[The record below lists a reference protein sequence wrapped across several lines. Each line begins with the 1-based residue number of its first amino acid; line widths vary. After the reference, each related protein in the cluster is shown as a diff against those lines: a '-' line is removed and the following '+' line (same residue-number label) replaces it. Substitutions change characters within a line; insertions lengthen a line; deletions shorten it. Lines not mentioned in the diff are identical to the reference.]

1 MAEKREQLLIKSKQ
15 IVIENDLPQTD
26 VALYGIR
33 CPYCGKSDRIR
44 ELESPEKL
52 FLQIDSKQIQ
62 AYILLWETTVQPNE
76 ALGVC
81 KFCQNLI
88 KLNGNDIAEPLLE

>member
-1 MAEKREQLLIKSKQ
+1 MGDKFEQLLIKTKQ

-52 FLQIDSKQIQ
+52 SPRFDSEQLGI
-62 AYILLWETTVQPNE
+62 YLSLWKIISPPAQT
-76 ALGVC
+76 LGVC

-88 KLNGNDIAEPLLE
+88 KLSGNDAAEPLLE